1 MQAAVNSG
9 TSTPI
14 PIVGGCVGII
24 ASLLR
29 LCSVIVLGCLTTRL
43 SKKRT
48 DGGDKGLELNTVL
61 GIILWLDERRVK
73 WCAIG
78 KWALYR
84 GIATSKQQ

>member
-1 MQAAVNSG
+1 MCII
-9 TSTPI
+9 TYTPI
-14 PIVGGCVGII
+14 PIFGGCVGIM

-29 LCSVIVLGCLTTRL
+29 LCSVIVLVCLTTRL

-61 GIILWLDERRVK
+61 GIILWLEERKAK
-73 WCAIG
+73 WFAIG
-78 KWALYR
+78 KWALCR